1 MKKSFK
7 KIALSLSVFASFFSF
22 AQIDFSSTRFGLTAG
37 PTYSRVQNAHN
48 PSSARVN
55 FFAGAFAIIPV
66 GGDDM
71 FYLQPGVEYLGA
83 GENGDNGTKY
93 GGNYLSVPIY
103 FKAYFSEAESE
114 FFGILGPRFGFAIG
128 QTIKNA
134 PLKYYNGQLLPIYET
149 NYFGKTATFDFALSG
164 GLGFSYKRKWEI
176 FARFDYG
183 FTDTLPDL
191 KGKEPQDPNSFK
203 NKKQHVVSGGISY
216 IFD

>member
-1 MKKSFK
+1 MKKTLK
-7 KIALSLSVFASFFSF
+7 KWAIVVSAFASSMAF

-93 GGNYLSVPIY
+93 GGNL
-103 FKAYFSEAESE
+103 F
-114 FFGILGPRFGFAIG
+114 ILKHIF
-128 QTIKNA
+128 
-134 PLKYYNGQLLPIYET
+134 LKQNQNFLV
-149 NYFGKTATFDFALSG
+149 N
-164 GLGFSYKRKWEI
+164 
-176 FARFDYG
+176 
-183 FTDTLPDL
+183 
-191 KGKEPQDPNSFK
+191 
-203 NKKQHVVSGGISY
+203 
-216 IFD
+216 

>member
-114 FFGILGPRFGFAIG
+114 FFGQLGPRFGFAIG

-191 KGKEPQDPNSFK
+191 KGKEPQDPNSLK
-203 NKKQHVVSGGISY
+203 SKKQHVVSGGISY

>member
-93 GGNYLSVPIY
+93 GGNYLSVPVY

-114 FFGILGPRFGFAIG
+114 FFGQLGPRFGFAIS
-128 QTIKNA
+128 QTIKN
-134 PLKYYNGQLLPIYET
+134 PSKPQYYT
-149 NYFGKTATFDFALSG
+149 TDTFGKAAAFDFAISG
-164 GLGFSYKRKWEI
+164 GLGFSYKRKLEI

>member
-1 MKKSFK
+1 MKTNVNTWLQKLLIISAGF
-7 KIALSLSVFASFFSF
+7 IFTPIFS
-22 AQIDFSSTRFGLTAG
+22 QVDFSSTRFGLIAG
-37 PTYSRVQNAHN
+37 PTYSRIQNAHN
-48 PSSARVN
+48 PSSSRIS
-55 FFAGAFAIIPV
+55 FYGGALAIIPI

-71 FYLQPGVEYLGA
+71 FYLQPQVEYLSA
-83 GENGDNGTKY
+83 GEKGDGETVYAN
-93 GGNYLSVPIY
+93 NYLSVPVY

-114 FFGILGPRFGFAIG
+114 FFGILGPRFGFAIN
-128 QTIKNA
+128 QTIKNPSKA
-134 PLKYYNGQLLPIYET
+134 IYAADQ
-149 NYFGKTATFDFALSG
+149 YGKTAAFDFALSG

-203 NKKQHVVSGGISY
+203 NKKQSVVSGGISY

>member
-22 AQIDFSSTRFGLTAG
+22 AQIDFSSTRFGVTAG

-48 PSSARVN
+48 PSSARVS
-55 FFAGAFAIIPV
+55 FYGGFLALVPI

-71 FYLQPGVEYLGA
+71 FYLQPEIEYLGA
-83 GENGDNGTKY
+83 GENGQNSAVY
-93 GGNYLSVPIY
+93 ASNYISVPVY

-114 FFGILGPRFGFAIG
+114 FFGQLGPRFGFLLN
-128 QTIKNA
+128 QSIKN
-134 PLKYYNGQLLPIYET
+134 PSKPQYYT
-149 NYFGKTATFDFALSG
+149 TDTFGKAAAFDFAISG
-164 GLGFSYKRKWEI
+164 GLGFSYKRKLEI

-203 NKKQHVVSGGISY
+203 NKKQQVVSGGISY

>member
-114 FFGILGPRFGFAIG
+114 FFGQLGPRFGFAIG

-203 NKKQHVVSGGISY
+203 NKKQQVVSGGISY

>member
-93 GGNYLSVPIY
+93 GSSYLSVPIY
-103 FKAYFSEAESE
+103 FKTYFSEAESE
-114 FFGILGPRFGFAIG
+114 FFGQLGPRFGFLLSQKVENPSRSI
-128 QTIKNA
+128 
-134 PLKYYNGQLLPIYET
+134 YNVEE
-149 NYFGKTATFDFALSG
+149 FGKAAAFDLAVSA
-164 GLGFSYKRKWEI
+164 GLGFSYKRKVEI

-183 FTDTLPDL
+183 ITDNLPDL
-191 KGKEPQDPNSFK
+191 KVETQDPASLK
-203 NKKQHVVSGGISY
+203 AKKQHILSAGISY

>member
-83 GENGDNGTKY
+83 GENGDNGTEY
-93 GGNYLSVPIY
+93 GGNLFIL
-103 FKAYFSEAESE
+103 KH
-114 FFGILGPRFGFAIG
+114 FF
-128 QTIKNA
+128 
-134 PLKYYNGQLLPIYET
+134 LKQNQNFLV
-149 NYFGKTATFDFALSG
+149 N
-164 GLGFSYKRKWEI
+164 
-176 FARFDYG
+176 
-183 FTDTLPDL
+183 
-191 KGKEPQDPNSFK
+191 
-203 NKKQHVVSGGISY
+203 
-216 IFD
+216 

>member
-71 FYLQPGVEYLGA
+71 FYLQPEIEYLGA
-83 GENGDNGTKY
+83 GENGQNSAVY
-93 GGNYLSVPIY
+93 ASNYISVPVY

-114 FFGILGPRFGFAIG
+114 FFGQLGPRFGFLMN
-128 QTIKNA
+128 QSIKN
-134 PLKYYNGQLLPIYET
+134 PSKPQYYT
-149 NYFGKTATFDFALSG
+149 TDTFGKAAAFDFAISG
-164 GLGFSYKRKWEI
+164 GLGFSYKRKVEI
-176 FARFDYG
+176 FSSIYFCSS
-183 FTDTLPDL
+183 TSLPVS
-191 KGKEPQDPNSFK
+191 E
-203 NKKQHVVSGGISY
+203 KKRS
-216 IFD
+216 

>member
-22 AQIDFSSTRFGLTAG
+22 AQIDFSSTRFGLTVG

-114 FFGILGPRFGFAIG
+114 FFGQLGPRFGFLLNQSISS
-128 QTIKNA
+128 
-134 PLKYYNGQLLPIYET
+134 LLPCPPAQQSSPPLFPLTQLKPSGQAVPPFIEQPC
-149 NYFGKTATFDFALSG
+149 GSPVMPMKAT
-164 GLGFSYKRKWEI
+164 
-176 FARFDYG
+176 
-183 FTDTLPDL
+183 
-191 KGKEPQDPNSFK
+191 
-203 NKKQHVVSGGISY
+203 
-216 IFD
+216 

>member
-114 FFGILGPRFGFAIG
+114 FFGQLGPRFGFAIG

-134 PLKYYNGQLLPIYET
+134 PLKYYNGQFP
-149 NYFGKTATFDFALSG
+149 F
-164 GLGFSYKRKWEI
+164 
-176 FARFDYG
+176 
-183 FTDTLPDL
+183 
-191 KGKEPQDPNSFK
+191 
-203 NKKQHVVSGGISY
+203 V
-216 IFD
+216 

>member
-114 FFGILGPRFGFAIG
+114 FFGQLGPRFGFLLSQKVENPSRSI
-128 QTIKNA
+128 
-134 PLKYYNGQLLPIYET
+134 YNVEE
-149 NYFGKTATFDFALSG
+149 FGKAAAFDLAISA
-164 GLGFSYKRKWEI
+164 GLGFSYKRKLEI
-176 FARFDYG
+176 VGRFDFG
-183 FTDTLPDL
+183 VSNNLPDL
-191 KGKEPQDPNSFK
+191 MGKEPQDGATNSTK
-203 NKKQHVVSGGISY
+203 RQHVLSAGITY

>member
-1 MKKSFK
+1 MKKTLK
-7 KIALSLSVFASFFSF
+7 KWAIVVSAFASSMAF
-22 AQIDFSSTRFGLTAG
+22 AQIDFSSTRFGVTAG
-37 PTYSRVQNAHN
+37 PTYSRVQNAHK
-48 PSSARVN
+48 PSSARVS
-55 FFAGAFAIIPV
+55 FYGGFLALVPI

-93 GGNYLSVPIY
+93 GSSYLSVPIY
-103 FKAYFSEAESE
+103 FKTYFSEAESE
-114 FFGILGPRFGFAIG
+114 FFGILGPRFGFAIN
-128 QTIKNA
+128 QTIKNPSKA
-134 PLKYYNGQLLPIYET
+134 IYAADQ
-149 NYFGKTATFDFALSG
+149 YGKTAAFDFALSG